1 MPFATN
7 TIKKNLLLCVF
18 LVLAF
23 CCFSQAA
30 LMETESAE
38 NVLRFSLWSLLEDEP
53 SLEKEALENFYDKS
67 VQELKI
73 LAPFLLEGMIYGWS
87 FSYVPSDIARQVAE
101 ELEVLPLV
109 RIALP
114 DERLSFLEPRVEN
127 ERFYVWLEY
136 RRTNSMMAYKKAW
149 DSVVYPKAKG
159 IGQASLLMGTEGIL
173 EAYEQALKNA
183 IRGFV
188 QKQEKNK
195 PRRISGRVL
204 LVGKP
209 MLGIQAGRYTAALD
223 FFVHVIKIER
233 YTEF

>member
-73 LAPFLLEGMIYGWS
+73 LAPF
-87 FSYVPSDIARQVAE
+87 FA
-101 ELEVLPLV
+101 
-109 RIALP
+109 
-114 DERLSFLEPRVEN
+114 
-127 ERFYVWLEY
+127 
-136 RRTNSMMAYKKAW
+136 
-149 DSVVYPKAKG
+149 
-159 IGQASLLMGTEGIL
+159 
-173 EAYEQALKNA
+173 
-183 IRGFV
+183 
-188 QKQEKNK
+188 
-195 PRRISGRVL
+195 
-204 LVGKP
+204 
-209 MLGIQAGRYTAALD
+209 
-223 FFVHVIKIER
+223 
-233 YTEF
+233 

>member
-1 MPFATN
+1 
-7 TIKKNLLLCVF
+7 
-18 LVLAF
+18 
-23 CCFSQAA
+23 
-30 LMETESAE
+30 
-38 NVLRFSLWSLLEDEP
+38 
-53 SLEKEALENFYDKS
+53 
-67 VQELKI
+67 
-73 LAPFLLEGMIYGWS
+73 
-87 FSYVPSDIARQVAE
+87 
-101 ELEVLPLV
+101 
-109 RIALP
+109 
-114 DERLSFLEPRVEN
+114 
-127 ERFYVWLEY
+127 
-136 RRTNSMMAYKKAW
+136 MMAYKKAW

-204 LVGKP
+204 LVSQP
-209 MLGIQAGRYTAALD
+209 VLGIQAGRYTAALD